1 MELKQMKN
9 RDKTLGHFHEL
20 LHSIPQV
27 RAAGRNSL
35 DFKLWQERSDV
46 VVRHAFGE
54 SSNQLLTFRAIYFG
68 SYPQYPGVF
77 ERGLDDAEAKLKAM
91 VMEVTEYWPIEP
103 SAVAA
108 KSATH
113 TDVSDTNNRNVFVIH
128 GHDEAARLELEKFLK
143 QLDFDPVILGEKPSK
158 GNTIIEK
165 FNEYAAVSYAVA
177 LLTADDVGSPRRE
190 STTRPRARQNVIF
203 ELGYFI
209 GRLGRKRVC
218 ALTKGEPEIP
228 SDYYGVVYVPMD
240 SGEWKIDLAKELDEA
255 GFDIDMN
262 KLKQ

>member
-9 RDKTLGHFHEL
+9 RDKTLGHLHEL

-27 RAAGRNSL
+27 RAAGRSSL

-54 SSNQLLTFRAIYFG
+54 NSNQLLTFRTIYFG
-68 SYPQYPGVF
+68 LSGGRLPGVF
-77 ERGLDDAEAKLKAM
+77 ERGLEDAEAKLKAM

-103 SAVAA
+103 SDVAA
-108 KSATH
+108 KSTH

-143 QLDFDPVILGEKPSK
+143 QLDFDPVILGDKPSK

-165 FNEYAAVSYAVA
+165 FDEYATVSYAVA
-177 LLTADDVGSPRRE
+177 LLTPDDVGSSRHE
-190 STTRPRARQNVIF
+190 SGTSPRARQNVIF

-209 GRLGRKRVC
+209 GRLGRDHVC
-218 ALTKGEPEIP
+218 ALTKGMPEIP
-228 SDYYGVVYVPMD
+228 SDYAGVVYIPME
-240 SGEWKIDLAKELDEA
+240 SREWQIPLVRELKAA
-255 GFDIDMN
+255 GFDIDAN
-262 KLKQ
+262 KVI